1 MTDMEEIIENALD
14 DCINECA
21 DTDTWEW
28 SGRVAQALLS
38 SGYGKV
44 QAKKLEWKER
54 ASRSGKSG
62 KFYRARTLFGRYLI
76 HHRENGIAYVDQSHA
91 GGWVGKAFINLEA
104 AQAACQSDFEKRL
117 SECMEP
123 APVSDEP
130 STVAPQAA
138 GRVPDWWWRDLDPD
152 DAGETPGEAIRN
164 MPAGTVCFLRSSFMG
179 PEKYAV
185 EVPIPH
191 PEIDDTETLVF
202 ETEEEALAAAKKRFA
217 EQERL
222 RALPQAPEEGGK

>member
-1 MTDMEEIIENALD
+1 
-14 DCINECA
+14 
-21 DTDTWEW
+21 
-28 SGRVAQALLS
+28 
-38 SGYGKV
+38 
-44 QAKKLEWKER
+44 
-54 ASRSGKSG
+54 
-62 KFYRARTLFGRYLI
+62 
-76 HHRENGIAYVDQSHA
+76 
-91 GGWVGKAFINLEA
+91 
-104 AQAACQSDFEKRL
+104 
-117 SECMEP
+117 
-123 APVSDEP
+123 
-130 STVAPQAA
+130 
-138 GRVPDWWWRDLDPD
+138 
-152 DAGETPGEAIRN
+152 